1 MSRAAGET
9 APILV
14 VGAAFFLPALPQSP
28 FDQFMA
34 LPYHLY
40 TVAAHIPGMPKTTI
54 WGVALVLL
62 VVVLSFNIL
71 ATIIRLRARKRRY
84 ST

>member
-14 VGAAFFLPALPQSP
+14 VGAAFLVPGLPQSP

-40 TVAAHIPGMPKTTI
+40 TTAAHVPGMPKTTI

-62 VVVLSFNIL
+62 VVVLSFNFL
-71 ATIIRLRARKRRY
+71 ATIIRLRVRQR
-84 ST
+84 SFSS

>member
-14 VGAAFFLPALPQSP
+14 VGAAFFMPGLPQSP

-34 LPYHLY
+34 LPYYLY
-40 TVAAHIPGMPKTTI
+40 TTAAHVPGMPKVTV

-62 VVVLSFNIL
+62 MVVLSFNLL
-71 ATIIRLRARKRRY
+71 ATFIRLRVRQRR
-84 ST
+84 